1 MHSPSAAL
9 QFLLLTFA
17 GWVSRHQQ
25 DVIAYLQEE
34 NRILREQLGGRRLRL
49 TDAQRRRLAA
59 KGKTLGRKVLRQ
71 VAGIVTPDTILRWY
85 RQLIARKY
93 DGSAKRGPG
102 RPRVDDTIRTLVLR
116 MATENVRWG
125 YSRLVGAL
133 KNLGYTVGRSTV
145 KRILSEH
152 GIDPA
157 PERAKRTP
165 WRTFIKAH
173 LGEIAEADFFTVEV
187 LTLVG
192 LLRYYVFFVIDIE
205 TRRVHIAGISDQP
218 HGRWMQQIAR
228 NLTDAEEGFLRCM
241 RYLLVDRDPLY
252 TEAFRSLLGDEGVE
266 LKRMP
271 PKTPNLRPHA
281 ERFVRSIKE
290 ECLSRMVLLG
300 ERHLRRAVTE
310 YGRHYHTERNHQGLD
325 NELIIRSETAAA
337 GTGPVKCHE
346 RLGGLLRYYYRE
358 AA

>member
-1 MHSPSAAL
+1 MSSPSTAL
-9 QFLLLTFA
+9 QFLLLVFA
-17 GWVSRHQQ
+17 GWVNRRQQ

-59 KGKTLGRKVLRQ
+59 KGKVVGRKARGE
-71 VAGIVTPDTILRWY
+71 VAGIVTPDTILRWH
-85 RQLIARKY
+85 RQLIAQKY

-102 RPRVDDTIRTLVLR
+102 RPRVNDTSRKLGLR
-116 MATENVRWG
+116 MARENVTWG

-133 KNLGYTVGRSTV
+133 KNLGYTVGRSMV
-145 KRILSEH
+145 RRILNEH

-157 PERAKRTP
+157 PERSRRTP
-165 WRTFIKAH
+165 WRAFIKAH
-173 LGEIAEADFFTVEV
+173 LGEIAEADFFTLEV

-192 LLRYYVFFVIDIE
+192 PLRYHVFFVIDIQ
-205 TRRVHIAGISDQP
+205 TRKVNIAGISDQP
-218 HGRWMQQIAR
+218 HGHWMQQTPR
-228 NLTDAEEGFLRCM
+228 NLTDAEEGFLRGM

-252 TEAFRSLLGDEGVE
+252 TEAFRGILGDAGVE
-266 LKRMP
+266 VKRMP
-271 PKTPNLRPHA
+271 AKSPNLRPHA

-290 ECLSRMVLLG
+290 ECLSRIILVG
-300 ERHLRRAVTE
+300 ERHLRRAVRE
-310 YGRHYHTERNHQGLD
+310 YGRHYHTERNHQGLR
-325 NELIIRSETAAA
+325 NELIICSETMATA
-337 GTGPVKCHE
+337 TGQVKCHE

>member
-1 MHSPSAAL
+1 
-9 QFLLLTFA
+9 
-17 GWVSRHQQ
+17 
-25 DVIAYLQEE
+25 VIAYLQEE
-34 NRILREQLGGRRLRL
+34 NRIFREQFGGRRLRL

-59 KGKTLGRKVLRQ
+59 KGKALGRKALRE
-71 VAGIVTPDTILRWY
+71 VAGIVTPDTILRWH
-85 RQLIARKY
+85 RQLIAKKY
-93 DGSAKRGPG
+93 DGTTKRGPG

-116 MATENVRWG
+116 MASENARWG
-125 YSRLVGAL
+125 YTRLVGAL

-157 PERAKRTP
+157 PERGKRTP
-165 WRTFIKAH
+165 WKTFIKAH
-173 LGEIAEADFFTVEV
+173 LREIAEADFFTVEV

-192 LLRYYVFFVIDIE
+192 LIRYHIFFVIHVQ
-205 TRRVHIAGISDQP
+205 TRRVHIAGISHQP

-228 NLTDAEEGFLRCM
+228 NLTDAGEGFLRGM

-252 TEAFRSLLGDEGVE
+252 TEAFRTLLGDFGVDV
-266 LKRMP
+266 KRMP
-271 PKTPNLRPHA
+271 AKSPNLRPHA

-290 ECLSRMVLLG
+290 ECLSRMILLG
-300 ERHLRRAVTE
+300 ERHLRRAVRE
-310 YGRHYHTERNHQGLD
+310 YGRHYHTERNHQGLG
-325 NELIIRSETAAA
+325 NELIIRSGSTAAV
-337 GTGPVKCHE
+337 TGPVKCRE

>member
-17 GWVSRHQQ
+17 GWVNRRQQ

-59 KGKTLGRKVLRQ
+59 KGKALGRKGLRQ
-71 VAGIVTPDTILRWY
+71 VAGIVSPDTILRWY
-85 RQLIARKY
+85 RELIAKKY
-93 DGSAKRGPG
+93 DGSTKRGPG
-102 RPRVDDTIRTLVLR
+102 RPRLDGTIRKLVLR
-116 MATENVRWG
+116 MATENVTWG
-125 YSRLVGAL
+125 YTRLVGAL
-133 KNLGYTVGRSTV
+133 ENLGYTVGRSTV
-145 KRILSEH
+145 RRILQDH

-157 PERAKRTP
+157 PERSKRTP
-165 WRTFIKAH
+165 WKTFIKAH

-192 LLRYYVFFVIDIE
+192 LIRYYVFFVIHIQ
-205 TRRVHIAGISDQP
+205 TRRVHIAGISHQP

-228 NLTDAEEGFLRCM
+228 NLTDADEGFLRGM

-252 TEAFRSLLGDEGVE
+252 TEAFRGLLRDFGVDV
-266 LKRMP
+266 KRMAA
-271 PKTPNLRPHA
+271 KSPNLRPHA

-290 ECLSRMVLLG
+290 ECLSRMILLG
-300 ERHLRRAVTE
+300 EKHLRRAVTE
-310 YGRHYHTERNHQGLD
+310 YGHRYHTERNHQGLG
-325 NELIIRSETAAA
+325 NELIVRSHTTATA
-337 GTGPVKCHE
+337 TGPVKCHG
-346 RLGGLLRYYYRE
+346 RLGGLLKYYYRE

>member
-1 MHSPSAAL
+1 MESPSAAL

-17 GWVSRHQQ
+17 GWVNRRQQ

-34 NRILREQLGGRRLRL
+34 NRIFREQFGGRRLRL

-59 KGKTLGRKVLRQ
+59 KGKALGRKALRQ
-71 VAGIVTPDTILRWY
+71 VAGIVTPDTILRWH
-85 RQLIARKY
+85 RQLIAKKY

-125 YSRLVGAL
+125 YTRLVGAL

-145 KRILSEH
+145 KRILGEH
-152 GIDPA
+152 GINPA
-157 PERAKRTP
+157 PERGKRTP
-165 WRTFIKAH
+165 WKTFIKAH
-173 LGEIAEADFFTVEV
+173 LGEIAEADFFTVEI

-192 LLRYYVFFVIDIE
+192 LLRYYVFFVIHIE
-205 TRRVHIAGISDQP
+205 TRRVNIAGISHQP
-218 HGRWMQQIAR
+218 HDRWMQQIAR
-228 NLTDAEEGFLRCM
+228 NPTDAQEGFLRGIK
-241 RYLLVDRDPLY
+241 YLLVDRDPLY
-252 TEAFRSLLGDEGVE
+252 TEAFRRLLRDEGVDV
-266 LKRMP
+266 KRMP
-271 PKTPNLRPHA
+271 PKSPNLRPHA

-290 ECLSRMVLLG
+290 ECLSRMILLG

-310 YGRHYHTERNHQGLD
+310 YGRHYHTERNPQALG
-325 NELIIRSETAAA
+325 NELIIRSGTTAAV
-337 GTGPVKCHE
+337 TGPVKCRE

>member
-1 MHSPSAAL
+1 MQPPSAAL

-17 GWVSRHQQ
+17 GWVSRQQQ

-34 NRILREQLGGRRLRL
+34 NRTLCEQLGGRRLRL

-59 KGKTLGRKVLRQ
+59 KGKALGRKALCQ

-85 RQLIARKY
+85 RDLIAKKY

-102 RPRVDDTIRTLVLR
+102 RPQVDDTIRTLVLR

-125 YSRLVGAL
+125 YTRLVGAL
-133 KNLGYTVGRSTV
+133 ENLGYAVGRSTV
-145 KRILSEH
+145 KRILNEH

-157 PERAKRTP
+157 PERGKRTP
-165 WRTFIKAH
+165 WKTFIKAH

-187 LTLVG
+187 LTLIG
-192 LLRYYVFFVIDIE
+192 LLRYYVFFVIHIQ
-205 TRRVHIAGISDQP
+205 TRRVHIAGICHQP
-218 HGRWMQQIAR
+218 HGRSMQQIAR
-228 NLTDAEEGFLRCM
+228 NLTDAEEGFLRGM
-241 RYLLVDRDPLY
+241 KYLLVDRDPLY
-252 TEAFRSLLGDEGVE
+252 TEAFRSLLGDDGVDV
-266 LKRMP
+266 KRMP
-271 PKTPNLRPHA
+271 PKSPNLRPHA

-290 ECLSRMVLLG
+290 ECLSRMILLG
-300 ERHLRRAVTE
+300 ERRLRRAVRE

-325 NELIIRSETAAA
+325 NELVIRSETAATV
-337 GTGPVKCHE
+337 TGPVACHE
-346 RLGGLLRYYYRE
+346 RLGGLLRYYYRD